1 MTFEIIHHPSLVTA
15 EEIIAA
21 ACRILA
27 PPPKLTV
34 SEWADDRRVLGANS
48 AEPGQW
54 RTDRAPYL
62 REIMDAFSDPMVTEV
77 TFKKSAQV
85 GGTEAMNN
93 VIGYFMD
100 QDPSTIMYA
109 CETTEKAEA
118 WSKERFMGMIV
129 NTPCLTEKIVS
140 GLGPISANTI
150 PYKEFPGG
158 YICIVGAGSDGALSS
173 RPVRVLIKDELD
185 KWVITKAGDP
195 DSRADMRTTTYLSRK
210 KIGNVSTPLD
220 HHPPDVSS
228 RITSKYEASDKRS
241 YHVVC
246 IFCGHLQTLREGQ
259 LVFVN
264 KRGDNIDD
272 AKYECEKCNQ
282 LISHM
287 HKHRMLMPK
296 NGARWIAEKEFLG
309 HAGFAINTLYSP
321 WVTWKAYGKAKIR
334 MCRQRDTHKTFQT
347 EWRGE
352 AWNPLIEHDKDIS
365 PYLARREYYEK
376 VPLRAMTHLFA
387 YADIQKDRIEV
398 IAVALGMARELWG
411 VEHKIFWGEPALSSK
426 GYLPQV
432 WQDLEAWRQ
441 KTWEHESGETC
452 RIARLFIDMSY
463 LTSEVL
469 RFCRGKRPLV
479 WPARGMSDINS
490 RHPFI
495 STRPVIDKKGRYK
508 YYQVGPNEGK
518 DIVFANLAV
527 EPPKHTPPLQG
538 EGAGGDGF
546 VSTPGY
552 MHFNQN
558 FDEEFF
564 KQLLASEVGKWK
576 KGIYVYE
583 KISPAVRNE
592 GLDLVVGALASFEST
607 GTDPRPH
614 VEALLRLWEKRQK
627 EANPEYV
634 QQEEPK
640 AEAPAPRKKNWVH
653 GWKK

>member
-1 MTFEIIHHPSLVTA
+1 MTLELLHSPLLADPVDVVMRGYQVMAPAPRLTM
-15 EEIIAA
+15 AA
-21 ACRILA
+21 
-27 PPPKLTV
+27 
-34 SEWADDRRVLGANS
+34 WADGRIVLS
-48 AEPGQW
+48 PKVSPEPGPI
-54 RTDRAPYL
+54 RLARIPYAVEVL
-62 REIMDAFSDPMVTEV
+62 NCTSDPRTREV
-77 TFKKSAQV
+77 TGMWAAQV
-85 GGTEAMNN
+85 AKTTVFVDIPTAF
-93 VIGYFMD
+93 FMH
-100 QDPSTIMYA
+100 QDPSRQAVYL
-109 CETTEKAEA
+109 EDEKKQHVWSTTRLMEMITNTPDLAGLLSQKGGPD
-118 WSKERFMGMIV
+118 SKNTLEYKEYPGGRLSILNSGSEGDLASMSQRIV
-129 NTPCLTEKIVS
+129 N
-140 GLGPISANTI
+140 
-150 PYKEFPGG
+150 
-158 YICIVGAGSDGALSS
+158 
-173 RPVRVLIKDELD
+173 KDELD
-185 KWVITKAGDP
+185 KWRMLKAGDP
-195 DSRADMRTTTYLSRK
+195 DALADKRAQNSFNK
-210 KIGNVSTPLD
+210 KIINVSTPRD
-220 HHPPDVSS
+220 HNPDQKIFS
-228 RITSKYEASDKRS
+228 RITVKYEASDKRK
-241 YHVVC
+241 YYVPC
-246 IFCGHLQTLREGQ
+246 PFCNHEQVLREEQ
-259 LVFVN
+259 VKFVG
-264 KRGDNIDD
+264 RVGDDLED
-272 AKYECEKCNQ
+272 AKYECEKCKMQ
-282 LISHM
+282 ISHM
-287 HKHRMLMPK
+287 HKKRMLER
-296 NGARWIAEKEFLG
+296 GRWIAEKPFKG
-309 HAGFAINTLYSP
+309 HAGFWLNALYSP
-321 WVTWKAYGKAKIR
+321 WITWKEYGEAKIK
-334 MCRQRDTHKTFQT
+334 MVRQHDTHKTFQN
-347 EWRGE
+347 EWR
-352 AWNPLIEHDKDIS
+352 ALPWNPLIEHDKDIS

-376 VPLRAMTHLFA
+376 VPLRAMTHLFS

-398 IAVALGMARELWG
+398 IAIALGMARELWG
-411 VEHKIFWGEPALSSK
+411 IEHKIFWGEPALSSK

-564 KQLLASEVGKWK
+564 KQLLASEVGRWK

-583 KISPAVRNE
+583 KISPATRNE
-592 GLDLVVGALASFEST
+592 GLDLVVGALAAFEST

-640 AEAPAPRKKNWVH
+640 AEPHAPRKKNWVY